1 MSKIIHTTT
10 PPTVTDEETRGTRL
24 ASDWVAI
31 GGDYYDVTDAAAAGY
46 EALTQG
52 PERFAILPA
61 QARAQV
67 MRATVTRAGE
77 RRQVRFPQ
85 LLENEEP
92 EAGEE
97 IPHRWQ
103 GE

>member
-10 PPTVTDEETRGTRL
+10 PPTLTDEEGFTRL

-31 GGDYYDVTDAAAAGY
+31 GGDYYDVADAAAAGY

-52 PERFAILPA
+52 PERVASLPA